1 MVTPAQFVALT
12 VVAAA
17 SDEKLG
23 LYSSG
28 LARQV
33 IQQIAPGG
41 CNGSPA
47 HHLDVPVL
55 IE

>member
-1 MVTPAQFVALT
+1 MVTPAQFVSLPA
-12 VVAAA
+12 VADA

-28 LARQV
+28 PVRHL

>member
-12 VVAAA
+12 VVADA

-28 LARQV
+28 LKASHS
-33 IQQIAPGG
+33 INCPGG
-41 CNGSPA
+41 LQWFTGPSP
-47 HHLDVPVL
+47 
-55 IE
+55 